1 MAKAKDSAA
10 MIRTFSNVKI
20 CMKCNAKIR
29 TTKPEKTKCRKCGSK
44 SLRSKS
50 KQIKAGTK

>member
-10 MIRTFSNVKI
+10 MKRMFSNVKI

-29 TTKPEKTKCRKCGSK
+29 TNKPEKTKCRKCGSK
-44 SLRSKS
+44 SLRQKS
-50 KQIKAGTK
+50 KQMKAGAK